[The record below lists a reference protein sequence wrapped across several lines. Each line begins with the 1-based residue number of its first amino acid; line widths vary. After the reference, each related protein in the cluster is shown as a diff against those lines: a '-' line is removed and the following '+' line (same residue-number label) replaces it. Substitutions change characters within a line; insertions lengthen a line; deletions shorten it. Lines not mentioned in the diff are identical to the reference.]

1 MKLFALAAA
10 ALLAAPAFAGVTTI
24 DFEGVTGFTSI
35 GDSYA
40 AAGINF
46 GPDAQGLVNDALG
59 PYFSNA
65 PTPVGVMFVSG
76 VNLPDAAMNVAPG
89 FNALSFYYSSADAV
103 TDAVKVWTGANGTGI
118 LVASYNLAANA
129 KQYRTKLSSMGG
141 GGGSYVGYSI
151 PAKLASNDDVTFSA
165 VARPADVVITGTSA
179 LGFGTVDAT
188 IEIEGLLLR
197 NSLAAGR

>member
-103 TDAVKVWTGANGTGI
+103 TDAVKVWTGANGTGS

-129 KQYRTKLSSMGG
+129 TQGCNDTPYCHWDLLGGKLNQAALS
-141 GGGSYVGYSI
+141 
-151 PAKLASNDDVTFSA
+151 VTFGAGTQAAAFDNITVVPEPASA
-165 VARPADVVITGTSA
+165 A
-179 LGFGTVDAT
+179 LV
-188 IEIEGLLLR
+188 GLALTTLVLSR
-197 NSLAAGR
+197 RRS